1 MLFGL
6 NSLIPPEGINE
17 VELAAKLQVPIP
29 LLRACLENSPDL
41 ALEESVDIFP
51 HPDDSSRA
59 TALYNRKWRKK

>member
-1 MLFGL
+1 VLFGL

-17 VELAAKLQVPIP
+17 VELAAKLQVSIP
-29 LLRACLENSPDL
+29 LLRACLENSLDL

-51 HPDDSSRA
+51 HPADSSRA